1 MKLKCQDF
9 SLDLMHFSTDEF
21 KDVKDLTGLKTH
33 LKGCLGCQKQ
43 LKKLREAHMLSVLA
57 RPRSTR
63 YRKKMASLIKRVRAE
78 SEVQNNKGLT
88 RQDDS
93 E

>member
-21 KDVKDLTGLKTH
+21 KEIKDLAGLKTH
-33 LKGCLGCQKQ
+33 LKGCLGCQKR
-43 LKKLREAHMLSVLA
+43 LKELREAHMLSVLA
-57 RPRSTR
+57 RPRSAR
-63 YRKKMASLIKRVRAE
+63 YRKKMASLIKRVRTE
-78 SEVQNNKGLT
+78 SGVHNNKRLT

-93 E
+93 K